1 MAAHSFA
8 TSLQRT
14 QSFLLEFCRCIYVV
28 NSMVAIKCL
37 IPGIDVPFGRTE
49 TGSKP
54 IQTRPA
60 KQILKIP
67 RANGF
72 ILSWVIPTLRRLQH
86 TGASPTT
93 MIQGTTFVWTK
104 ASSLYQHHVFCYQL
118 AKEFPMLQ
126 KVCPVFQNNFDSY
139 S

>member
-28 NSMVAIKCL
+28 NSMVAINSL

-49 TGSKP
+49 TGSKS

-67 RANGF
+67 RANGWF
-72 ILSWVIPTLRRLQH
+72 FYH
-86 TGASPTT
+86 G
-93 MIQGTTFVWTK
+93 
-104 ASSLYQHHVFCYQL
+104 
-118 AKEFPMLQ
+118 
-126 KVCPVFQNNFDSY
+126 
-139 S
+139 